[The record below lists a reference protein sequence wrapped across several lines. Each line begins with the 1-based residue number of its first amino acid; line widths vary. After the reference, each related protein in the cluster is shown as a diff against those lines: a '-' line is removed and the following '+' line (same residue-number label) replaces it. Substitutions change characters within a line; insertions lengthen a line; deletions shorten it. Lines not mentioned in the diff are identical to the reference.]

1 MTTLPRRVT
10 GAALAFLVAS
20 ALVVGEADAQTVP
33 CPNGPCLRREPPGT
47 HFIAE
52 VSGGATTLGSGGLA
66 LEGVLG
72 VGGKLRGFPP
82 RFYLI
87 GEAAYNSGTLSSATP
102 LAGVSYRDE
111 RTYRDL
117 AGGLRVYL
125 PIYGPVR
132 IFADGLIGGSHVAAS
147 LDRQGLAARTAEGW
161 LPLFALAGG
170 LQVRIFRFLS
180 VGMRAKFV
188 LTDDD
193 VAGLRQVVAAESP
206 LRATVTAGLTW
217 HF

>member
-1 MTTLPRRVT
+1 MRRASIGSICTALALFAFGV
-10 GAALAFLVAS
+10 GAA
-20 ALVVGEADAQTVP
+20 GEAAAQDVP
-33 CPNGPCLRREPPGT
+33 CPHGPCLQRAAPGT

-52 VSGGATTLGSGGLA
+52 ISGGATTLGSGGLA

-72 VGGKLRGFPP
+72 IGGKLRGFPP

-87 GEAAYNSGTLSSATP
+87 GEAAYSSGTLSSATP
-102 LAGVSYRDE
+102 LAGVGFRDERSYRD
-111 RTYRDL
+111 L
-117 AGGLRVYL
+117 SGGLRIYL

-132 IFADGLIGGSHVAAS
+132 IFGDGLVGGSHVAAS
-147 LDRQGLAARTAEGW
+147 LDRQGLAPRTAEGW
-161 LPLFALAGG
+161 LPMFALAAGV
-170 LQVRIFRFLS
+170 QVRMFRFLS

-193 VAGLRQVVAAESP
+193 VAGLRQVVGAESP